1 MTYVYPLASR
11 TVWFA
16 HGHARASRRPACSL
30 TASSERLRLHKEP
43 IEHEIVVPG
52 EGPPRCPDPPLT
64 PVALDAPTI
73 SVTELLDF
81 ALRR

>member
-1 MTYVYPLASR
+1 MKLLCR
-11 TVWFA
+11 
-16 HGHARASRRPACSL
+16 
-30 TASSERLRLHKEP
+30 ER
-43 IEHEIVVPG
+43 
-52 EGPPRCPDPPLT
+52 GPPRGPDPPLT

>member
-1 MTYVYPLASR
+1 MLSSAGDERVFGWAPPPASPGA
-11 TVWFA
+11 TV
-16 HGHARASRRPACSL
+16 
-30 TASSERLRLHKEP
+30 
-43 IEHEIVVPG
+43 
-52 EGPPRCPDPPLT
+52 T

>member
-1 MTYVYPLASR
+1 
-11 TVWFA
+11 
-16 HGHARASRRPACSL
+16 
-30 TASSERLRLHKEP
+30 
-43 IEHEIVVPG
+43 VPG
-52 EGPPRCPDPPLT
+52 EGPPRGPDPPLT